1 MKLSLQFFFWGLRWS
16 VRKGFIDILNELLDR
31 DCDQREIDIEQLL
44 RLSKQRND
52 GRKIYTKLCNYF
64 YKKQHYY
71 FNLSEKRVIQKF
83 IIEENLQEL
92 INQDPY
98 FDYSINNN
106 YILRETS
113 NPNFLTVLSCTK

>member
-1 MKLSLQFFFWGLRWS
+1 MMVEKYIQNY
-16 VRKGFIDILNELLDR
+16 VIIFIKNNIIIL
-31 DCDQREIDIEQLL
+31 I
-44 RLSKQRND
+44 
-52 GRKIYTKLCNYF
+52 
-64 YKKQHYY
+64 
-71 FNLSEKRVIQKF
+71 LSEKRVIQKF

-113 NPNFLTVLSCTK
+113 NPNFLTVLSCTNSFTEYGLFSTKGQPDDRLGTLFVI